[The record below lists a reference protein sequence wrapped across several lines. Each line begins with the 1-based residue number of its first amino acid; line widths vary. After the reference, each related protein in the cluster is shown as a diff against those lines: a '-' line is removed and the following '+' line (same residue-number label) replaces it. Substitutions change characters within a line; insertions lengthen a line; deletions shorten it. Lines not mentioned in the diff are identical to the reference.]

1 MSDKRKSNLMGVK
14 PTLDINPLTRDF
26 KQPESVLKKTVT
38 PGPRMGEIGAVVG
51 LGTAAGYAAGKKSAK
66 DVMEKE
72 SKKPTKK
79 FFIGRRGTSTR
90 TLVEDG
96 TKESPMKAN
105 PVGGKKKGM
114 NQEERRKYFG
124 VQKRSTGGKVKKAFM
139 GLAVEAMK
147 NSKGV
152 RDVAS
157 NLGIGPRLLANYFD
171 KKESKPSVEQKVATK
186 SLGGEMKKGYG
197 AARQKGMGLEDE
209 GLGLEM
215 GKGSDYIKD
224 LL

>member
-26 KQPESVLKKTVT
+26 KQPESVLKKTAKS
-38 PGPRMGEIGAVVG
+38 GPSMAEIGTVVG
-51 LGTAAGYAAGKKSAK
+51 LGTAAGYTSVKKSK
-66 DVMEKE
+66 DVTEKE
-72 SKKPTKK
+72 SKKPTRK
-79 FFIGRRGTSTR
+79 G
-90 TLVEDG
+90 
-96 TKESPMKAN
+96 SPMKAN
-105 PVGGKKKGM
+105 PAGGKKKGM
-114 NQEERRKYFG
+114 GQLERRNYFG
-124 VQKRSTGGKVKKAFM
+124 VQKKNLGPVERRSTGGKVKKAFM

-171 KKESKPSVEQKVATK
+171 KKESKPTVEQKVAKK
-186 SLGGEMKKGYG
+186 SLGGEMKRGYG

-215 GKGSDYIKD
+215 SKGSDYIKD